1 MPFSPKDEKSI
12 HESVKRSNVV
22 INLIGK
28 DNATHHVTGDVNYS
42 LEETLVN
49 IPRRVARI
57 AKKAGVSSFIHV
69 SALAANPNSSS
80 EWSRLKAKGEQAVRA
95 EFPEAIIVRPATL
108 FGHEDKFL
116 NRVALALEHAPFIP
130 MLKNGVNKVQPVNV
144 CDVSSAIHLI
154 MMVCGR
160 FPFHLSTLILPLLSR
175 IAMSSVAARLSS
187 PVLMCILIVKL

>member
-12 HESVKRSNVV
+12 YESVKRSNVV

-49 IPRRVARI
+49 VPRRVARI
-57 AKKAGVSSFIHV
+57 AKKAGASSFIHV

-130 MLKNGVNKVQPVNV
+130 MLNHGINKVQPVNV

-154 MMVCGR
+154 MMVCS
-160 FPFHLSTLILPLLSR
+160 LLPPSLPPPS
-175 IAMSSVAARLSS
+175 APHQSSALEL
-187 PVLMCILIVKL
+187 P